1 MITII
6 ADTQHIAKR
15 YARIVGASDED
26 THHYVG
32 NNYTVTWLEGID
44 LGFSP
49 ELTQTLDRLSPTEL
63 PYFPDR
69 YPVVLQP
76 ANGHLKP
83 SEKMTNYARIL
94 SELIANST
102 YVYVATSD
110 LNEILLKSGPMLL
123 TVPKG
128 FLFQLHLRSLS
139 AKGIRESLQNRLQIR
154 GVQQKYEQALKKE
167 KADWLISANATHLFE
182 KVYGKGSHQTDRI
195 ATPMLS
201 LICRRYKANKEHE
214 PKSTWQV
221 NFSIEKDGEVYKF
234 VSNEQ
239 FDNVAEANALY
250 IKMRTAMGKEP
261 VLISDVSVKTEELH
275 SPGLFDY
282 HTILLAA
289 NKYFGFGIVHTTQC
303 LQKLFDH
310 GLITWPFTKEYL
322 ISQNYARQFWNNTV
336 HDLRS
341 NSRWEQMILK
351 IDQPNQDCIWEYCGK
366 RDHIG
371 ICLTERKCNPDVFKL
386 TKDEQRIYD
395 LIAERMILAFGQSAR
410 MMTSTVWAFFE
421 GHEFKVEKSAL
432 TEKGWTAM
440 TSRKFGNTD
449 TPYAYYHWHEGEQE
463 HFYGVS
469 ITKRTIQPIP
479 LHTAETL
486 LIEADL
492 FDLGTTKE
500 KADAI
505 SMLFEKGYID
515 TFEKEIIPTEKGL
528 ALYSIIHDMI
538 IGSPQYMS
546 TLNDSLS
553 KGEYNK
559 AMIRDYTEAT
569 VRELLSSEILFA
581 KRAVPI
587 DKETQE
593 IIDYIKEKAS

>member
-6 ADTQHIAKR
+6 ADTQNIAKR
-15 YARIVGASDED
+15 YARTVGACDED
-26 THHYVG
+26 TRHYVG
-32 NNYTVTWLEGID
+32 NNYAVTWLEGID

-49 ELTQTLDRLSPTEL
+49 DLAKTLDSLSPTEL
-63 PYFPDR
+63 PFFPDR
-69 YPVVLQP
+69 YPVVLLP
-76 ANGHLKP
+76 ADGHLKP

-110 LNEILLKSGPMLL
+110 LQATLLKAGPMLV

-167 KADWLISANATHLFE
+167 KAEWLISANSTHLLE
-182 KVYGKGSHQTDRI
+182 KVYGKGSHQIDPI
-195 ATPMLS
+195 ATPLLS
-201 LICRRYKANKEHE
+201 LICRRFKANKEHE
-214 PKSTWQV
+214 SKSTWQV

-234 VSNEQ
+234 TSDKQ
-239 FDNVAEANALY
+239 FDSVADANALY
-250 IKMRTAMGKEP
+250 IKMRKAMGEEP
-261 VLISDVSVKTEELH
+261 VIISDVSVKTEVLH

-289 NKYFGFGIVHTTQC
+289 NKYFGFGVVHTTKC
-303 LQKLFDH
+303 LQKLFDN

-351 IDQPNQDCIWEYCGK
+351 IDQPNQDCIWDYCGK

-395 LIAERMILAFGQSAR
+395 LITERMILAFGQNAQ
-410 MMTSTVWAFFE
+410 MKTSTVWAFFE
-421 GHEFKVEKSAL
+421 GHEFKVEKSVL

-440 TSRKFGNTD
+440 INRKFGNTE
-449 TPYAYYHWHEGEQE
+449 TPYTNYHWHEGELE

-469 ITKRTIQPIP
+469 ITKRTSQPIP

-486 LIEADL
+486 LMEADL

-500 KADAI
+500 KADAVN
-505 SMLFEKGYID
+505 MLFENGYID
-515 TFEKEIIPTEKGL
+515 AFDKEIVPTEKGL
-528 ALYSIIHDMI
+528 ALYSVIRDMI
-538 IGSPQYMS
+538 IGSPLQMGHFNRR
-546 TLNDSLS
+546 LSLGLYS
-553 KGEYNK
+553 KAQISN
-559 AMIRDYTEAT
+559 YTEAV
-569 VRELLSSEILFA
+569 VRELLSSETLFA

-587 DKETQE
+587 DRATKKM
-593 IIDYIKEKAS
+593 IDNIKEEAS

>member
-26 THHYVG
+26 TRHYVG
-32 NNYTVTWLEGID
+32 NNYAVTWLEGLD

-49 ELTQTLDRLSPTEL
+49 ELAKTLDSLSPTEL
-63 PYFPDR
+63 PYFPDK
-69 YPVVLQP
+69 YPVVLQSS
-76 ANGHLKP
+76 NGHQKP
-83 SEKMTNYARIL
+83 SEKMMNHARIL

-110 LNEILLKSGPMLL
+110 LQATLLKAGPMLVA
-123 TVPKG
+123 VPKG

-154 GVQQKYEQALKKE
+154 GVQQKYEQTLKKK
-167 KADWLISANATHLFE
+167 KADWLVSANATHLLE
-182 KVYGKGSHQTDRI
+182 KVYGKGTHQIDCI
-195 ATPMLS
+195 ATPLLS
-201 LICRRYKANKEHE
+201 LICRRYKANKEHK

-234 VSNEQ
+234 TSDEQ
-239 FDNVAEANALY
+239 FDNVADANALY
-250 IKMRTAMGKEP
+250 IKMRSAMGEEP
-261 VLISDVSVKTEELH
+261 IIISDISVKTEKKH

-289 NKYFGFGIVHTTQC
+289 NKYFGFGVIHTTKC
-303 LQKLFDH
+303 LQKLFDN

-322 ISQNYARQFWNNTV
+322 INQTYARQFWNNTV
-336 HDLRS
+336 HSLRS

-351 IDQPNQDCIWEYCGK
+351 IDQPNQDYIWEYCGK

-371 ICLTERKCNPDVFKL
+371 ICLTERKCTPDMYKL
-386 TKDEQRIYD
+386 TQDEQRIYN
-395 LIAERMILAFGQSAR
+395 LITERMILAFGEDAQ
-410 MMTSTVWAFFE
+410 MITSTVSADFD
-421 GHEFKVEKSAL
+421 GHQFSVEKSAL
-432 TEKGWTAM
+432 KEKGWTAM
-440 TSRKFGNTD
+440 VNRQFGNTD
-449 TPYAYYHWHEGEQE
+449 NPYVNYCWHEGEKE

-469 ITKRTIQPIP
+469 ITKKSSKPIQ

-500 KADAI
+500 QADAI
-505 SMLFEKGYID
+505 KTLFEQGYID
-515 TFEKEIIPTEKGL
+515 TLEAEIIPTEKGL
-528 ALYSIIHDMI
+528 ALYSIVHDMI
-538 IGSPQYMS
+538 IGNPQYMAC
-546 TLNDSLS
+546 LNRCLS
-553 KGEYNK
+553 EGQYNK
-559 AMIRDYTEAT
+559 AMINDYTEAIT
-569 VRELLSSEILFA
+569 RELLSSETLFA
-581 KRAVPI
+581 KRSLPVSQQA
-587 DKETQE
+587 EE
-593 IIDYIKEKAS
+593 IIEYIKQKAS

>member
-32 NNYTVTWLEGID
+32 NNYAVTWLEGID

-76 ANGHLKP
+76 ANGHQKP
-83 SEKMTNYARIL
+83 SEKMMNYARIL

-110 LNEILLKSGPMLL
+110 LNETLLKSGPMLL

-139 AKGIRESLQNRLQIR
+139 AKDIRESLQNRLQIR

-182 KVYGKGSHQTDRI
+182 KVYGKGSHQIGRI

-214 PKSTWQV
+214 PKSKWQV

-234 VSNEQ
+234 LSDEQ

-250 IKMRTAMGKEP
+250 IKMRSAMGKEP
-261 VLISDVSVKTEELH
+261 VLISDVAVKTEELH
-275 SPGLFDY
+275 SSGLFDY

-289 NKYFGFGIVHTTQC
+289 NKYFGFGVVHTTQC

-351 IDQPNQDCIWEYCGK
+351 IDQPNQDCIWEYCGM

-421 GHEFKVEKSAL
+421 GHEFKVEKSSL
-432 TEKGWTAM
+432 TEKGWTTM
-440 TSRKFGNTD
+440 TNRKFGNTD
-449 TPYAYYHWHEGEQE
+449 TPYANYHWYEGEQE

-469 ITKRTIQPIP
+469 ISKRTSQPIP

-505 SMLFEKGYID
+505 SMLFEQGYID
-515 TFEKEIIPTEKGL
+515 TFEKEIIPTEKGQ
-528 ALYSIIHDMI
+528 ALYSVIHGMI
-538 IGSPQYMS
+538 IGSPQYIS

-553 KGEYNK
+553 KGEFNK
-559 AMIRDYTEAT
+559 AMICAYTEAT

-587 DKETQE
+587 DQETQE

>member
-26 THHYVG
+26 TRHYVG
-32 NNYTVTWLEGID
+32 NNYAVTWLEGLD

-49 ELTQTLDRLSPTEL
+49 ELAKTLDSLSPTEL
-63 PYFPDR
+63 PYFPDK

-76 ANGHLKP
+76 ANGQQKP
-83 SEKMTNYARIL
+83 SEKMMNHARIL

-110 LNEILLKSGPMLL
+110 LQATLLKAGPMLV

-139 AKGIRESLQNRLQIR
+139 AKGIRGSLQNRLQIR
-154 GVQQKYEQALKKE
+154 GVQQKYEQALKKK
-167 KADWLISANATHLFE
+167 KADWLVSANATHLLE
-182 KVYGKGSHQTDRI
+182 KVYGKGTHQIDCI
-195 ATPMLS
+195 ATPLLS
-201 LICRRYKANKEHE
+201 LICRRYKANKEHK

-234 VSNEQ
+234 TSDEQ
-239 FDNVAEANALY
+239 FDNVADANALY
-250 IKMRTAMGKEP
+250 IKMRSAMGEEP
-261 VLISDVSVKTEELH
+261 IIISDISVKTEKIH

-289 NKYFGFGIVHTTQC
+289 NKYFGFGVIHTTKC
-303 LQKLFDH
+303 LQKLFDN

-322 ISQNYARQFWNNTV
+322 INQTYARQFWNNTV
-336 HDLRS
+336 HSLRS

-351 IDQPNQDCIWEYCGK
+351 IDQPNQDCIWDYCGK

-395 LIAERMILAFGQSAR
+395 LITERMILAFGQNAY
-410 MMTSTVWAFFE
+410 MKTSTIWAFFE
-421 GHEFKVEKSAL
+421 GHEFKVEKSVL

-440 TSRKFGNTD
+440 TNRKFGNTE
-449 TPYAYYHWHEGEQE
+449 TPYTDYHWREGELE

-469 ITKRTIQPIP
+469 ITKKTNQPVA

-500 KADAI
+500 KTDAV
-505 SMLFEKGYID
+505 SMLFENGYID
-515 TFEKEIIPTEKGL
+515 TFDKDIVPTEKGL
-528 ALYSIIHDMI
+528 ALYSVIRDMI
-538 IGSPQYMS
+538 IGNPLQMGYFNKG
-546 TLNDSLS
+546 LSL
-553 KGEYNK
+553 GLYNK
-559 AMIRDYTEAT
+559 AKTNDYTEAV
-569 VRELLSSEILFA
+569 VRELLSSETLFA

-587 DKETQE
+587 DRATKKM
-593 IIDYIKEKAS
+593 IDNIKEKAS

>member
-32 NNYTVTWLEGID
+32 NNYAVTWLEGID

-49 ELTQTLDRLSPTEL
+49 ELTQILDRLSPTEL

-76 ANGHLKP
+76 ANGHQKP
-83 SEKMTNYARIL
+83 SEKMMNYARIL

-110 LNEILLKSGPMLL
+110 LSETLLKSGPMLL

-182 KVYGKGSHQTDRI
+182 KVYGKGSHQIGRI

-234 VSNEQ
+234 VSDEQ

-250 IKMRTAMGKEP
+250 IKMRSAMGKEP

-449 TPYAYYHWHEGEQE
+449 TPYANYHWHEGEQE
-463 HFYGVS
+463 HFYGVTIS
-469 ITKRTIQPIP
+469 KRTSQPIP

-505 SMLFEKGYID
+505 NMLFEQGYID

-538 IGSPQYMS
+538 IGSPRYMS

-559 AMIRDYTEAT
+559 AMIRDYTEAI

-587 DKETQE
+587 DEETQE